1 MKEFTGMLMIL
12 IVFICGTTA
21 SVIHPNVQHKTQK
34 ADTTIILN
42 DTLSLYYGSY
52 NRTMKLW
59 YNLHIINKKKRLKVG
74 KGTGYNGTGSEL
86 FAALSPNAK
95 YVVVD
100 AIIKG
105 YVHQTDQDS
114 SLHENYA
121 CAIIDINKATI
132 IKQMQQD
139 CDGAWNKKNQW
150 VSSSGKVVFSQTKE
164 IKKNQDQ

>member
-105 YVHQTDQDS
+105 YVYQTDQDS

-164 IKKNQDQ
+164 IKKNRGQ